1 MNGPFSMPN
10 SLTNRPLINPLLGLS
25 SMTQE
30 IETRI
35 GGKILGMIA
44 VNSNKR
50 RNGASVRM
58 VIQASARANSTDS
71 PEAPMPKMNE
81 FSISE

>member
-1 MNGPFSMPN
+1 MPN
-10 SLTNRPLINPLLGLS
+10 SFTNSPLINPLLGLS
-25 SMTQE
+25 SITQE
-30 IETRI
+30 IETKI
-35 GGKILGMIA
+35 GGNIFGMIA
-44 VNSNKR
+44 VSSNSR

-58 VIQASARANSTDS
+58 VIQASAKAKNTER